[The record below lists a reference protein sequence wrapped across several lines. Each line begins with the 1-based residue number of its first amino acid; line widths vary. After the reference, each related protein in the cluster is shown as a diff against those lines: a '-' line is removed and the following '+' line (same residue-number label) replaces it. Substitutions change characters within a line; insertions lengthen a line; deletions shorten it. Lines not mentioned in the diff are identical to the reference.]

1 MTSEMDSCAASISAT
16 RDGSIQEECLSKMI
30 FVGEG
35 MLHRAL
41 REFVT
46 HYHEERNHQGVGNRL
61 LRPHAED
68 LGGTTASRSLP
79 WNSCRALRIA
89 QHGLDSGLVEIH
101 NHIVIRSDT
110 RVDHAPGLHSPN
122 NLFHSHSPPD

>member
-61 LRPHAED
+61 LRPREEELSGD
-68 LGGTTASRSLP
+68 GPVVRRERLGGKSSYCDRKRRAS
-79 WNSCRALRIA
+79 
-89 QHGLDSGLVEIH
+89 
-101 NHIVIRSDT
+101 
-110 RVDHAPGLHSPN
+110 
-122 NLFHSHSPPD
+122 